1 METLVLYLCGI
12 WFWLT
17 RKFRVDSYNE
27 AAEALKAAR
36 RYLARD
42 FAGRASTRDRGQLLP
57 EQLEAIAILD
67 RHSAIASRTSRRFE
81 SLGEC
86 CRFVIEELTGAPPRP
101 APVVISA
108 RNAFTQASV
117 RTAMASLLPDT
128 RTGALYI
135 APAQLAAAASEP
147 ANLPE
152 AA

>member
-1 METLVLYLCGI
+1 
-12 WFWLT
+12 LT

-27 AAEALKAAR
+27 AAEALRAAR

-42 FAGRASTRDRGQLLP
+42 LPAAASTRDRGQLLP

-101 APVVISA
+101 HRGYLRAERI
-108 RNAFTQASV
+108 TQASV